1 MIDKKTV
8 DLILDTAR
16 IEEVVEDFVNLKRR
30 GVNMLGLCPFHDE
43 KTPSFTVSPTKNI
56 YKCFGCGKG
65 GFPVNFIME
74 HENMGFPEALKYLA
88 RKYNITIEEK
98 EATPEELASRQLA
111 DSLYI
116 VNEYAQEY
124 FDNQLFNTN
133 EGKSVGMSYFKQ
145 RGYRE
150 AIIKKFQLGYTNAER
165 DDFSKNAVLKK
176 YNIEHLRALGLTTR
190 NDIDF
195 FRSRVMFAIHNL
207 SGKVIAFAGRTLS
220 SDKKVPKYMNS
231 PESEI
236 YNKSKTLYGLYF
248 AKGPIRKNDE
258 CIMVEGYTDVITL
271 HQYGIENVVASSGT
285 SLTSGQVNLVK
296 RYTSNMK
303 IIYDGDAAGIKAA
316 LRGVDIV
323 LEQDMNV
330 KIVVLPEGEDPDS
343 FMKSKGTEAFQQ
355 YLIDEEKDFLFF
367 KSQLLLNEVGNDP
380 IKKSMAMKDIVSSI
394 AKIPD
399 QLKRTLYIQ
408 ESSRMFDVSEQ
419 IIVAETE
426 KFIKK
431 DHKRKQVEKRR
442 NKQEAPIEEEQF
454 VTLEKQ
460 AKGHQ
465 TKPVLNDDA
474 QEKDIVRI
482 LVNLGDKIYDTEHNI
497 TVAQYILSNIK
508 DDLDK
513 IDNATYKEMLLH
525 AKAAVE
531 RGEAVNSALFAKMN
545 NTEIQTIVVDLIA
558 NPYTYA
564 DWEKNGVFLQTQ
576 KVPEENFVR
585 DSYQAILRFKLT
597 KIKKFVKI
605 VEQRIKE
612 SQQSGDAEAHILNI
626 KVLQK
631 LLEERNS
638 IAKELNSVVL

>member
-43 KTPSFTVSPTKNI
+43 KTPSFTVSPSKNI
-56 YKCFGCGKG
+56 YKCFGCGEG
-65 GFPVNFIME
+65 GFPVNFIMQ
-74 HENMGFPEALKYLA
+74 HENMGFPEALRYLA
-88 RKYNITIEEK
+88 KKYNIEIEEK
-98 EATPEELASRQLA
+98 EISPEELQSRQLA

-116 VNEYAQEY
+116 VNEYAQDY
-124 FDNQLFNTN
+124 FDKQLFETN

-150 AIIKKFQLGYTNAER
+150 AIIKKFQLGYTNADR
-165 DDFSKNAVLKK
+165 DDFTRNAVLKK
-176 YNIEHLRALGLTTR
+176 YNIDHLRTLGLTTR

-248 AKGPIRKNDE
+248 AKTPIRKADE

-285 SLTSGQVNLVK
+285 SLTSGQVHLVK
-296 RYTSNMK
+296 RYTQNMK
-303 IIYDGDAAGIKAA
+303 IIYDGDPAGIKAA

-343 FMKSKGTEAFQQ
+343 FMKAKGTEGFQQ
-355 YLIDEEKDFLFF
+355 YLKDEEQDFLFF

-380 IKKSMAMKDIVSSI
+380 VQRSIAMKDIVASI

-408 ESSRMFDVSEQ
+408 ECSRMFEVSEQ
-419 IIVAETE
+419 ILLSETQ
-426 KFIKK
+426 KSLQK
-431 DHKRKQVEKRR
+431 DAKRKQIDQRR
-442 NKQEAPIEEEQF
+442 QRQEAPIEEASF
-454 VTLEKQ
+454 VTEEKQ
-460 AKGHQ
+460 PRGHQ
-465 TKPVLNDDA
+465 KTVVLDDDA
-474 QEKDIVRI
+474 QEKDLIRI
-482 LVNLGDKIYDTEHNI
+482 LVSLGDKIYDKENQT
-497 TVAQYILSNIK
+497 TVAEYIMHNIK

-513 IDNATYKEMLLH
+513 VDNDMYRDMFVQ
-525 AKAAVE
+525 AKAALE
-531 RGEAVNSALFAKMN
+531 RNEIVNSALFAKSSDPKV
-545 NTEIQTIVVDLIA
+545 QALVVDLIA
-558 NPYTYA
+558 NPYSYA
-564 DWEKNGVFLQTQ
+564 DWEKNGVYLQTQ

-597 KIKKFVKI
+597 KIKKFIKLIEGRIQEAVKNN
-605 VEQRIKE
+605 
-612 SQQSGDAEAHILNI
+612 DDEANLLNI

-631 LLEERNS
+631 LLEERNN